1 MRLQYPGAPMQN
13 AWPSAPFSMNTA
25 TRAFYPKFFLNANGS
40 ATQEET
46 IEAGREF
53 VQMFMFTLDAAY
65 VTTLGHNFGGIAS
78 STFTMIT

>member
-1 MRLQYPGAPMQN
+1 MQK
-13 AWPSAPFSMNTA
+13 AWPSVPFSMNTA
-25 TRAFYPKFFLNANGS
+25 TLAFSPKFFLNASGS
-40 ATQEET
+40 SIQAET

-65 VTTLGHNFGGIAS
+65 VTTFGHIFGGIAS